1 MTSNV
6 CTQCGYEHVVIHRK
20 HNGQRLCSACFR
32 KSIEQKVLKTIK
44 KQKLITKGDKVL
56 VGLSGGKD
64 SVALLNILNILKE
77 KRIIELEAVTID
89 EGIAGYRAEGVR
101 IAKDVAKKLG
111 VKQHVVSF
119 KDKYSFTIDKIM
131 EVESKEEH
139 PQHACTF
146 CGVFRRQIFNQTSRE
161 VNATKL
167 ATGHNL
173 DDETQSILMNYL
185 EGNIN
190 NMVRIGYKTEAR
202 DERFTQKIK
211 PLREY
216 QKKRLDCMCSKAVS
230 KCILMVVHMH
240 MNHSEWKS
248 ATF

>member
-101 IAKDVAKKLG
+101 IAKDVAKR
-111 VKQHVVSF
+111 
-119 KDKYSFTIDKIM
+119 T
-131 EVESKEEH
+131 EH
-139 PQHACTF
+139 
-146 CGVFRRQIFNQTSRE
+146 QTSY
-161 VNATKL
+161 
-167 ATGHNL
+167 H
-173 DDETQSILMNYL
+173 I
-185 EGNIN
+185 I
-190 NMVRIGYKTEAR
+190 
-202 DERFTQKIK
+202 
-211 PLREY
+211 
-216 QKKRLDCMCSKAVS
+216 
-230 KCILMVVHMH
+230 
-240 MNHSEWKS
+240 
-248 ATF
+248 